1 MFAGLRELV
10 HARAEQPALHAAGE
24 SAVLDVGSPHV
35 LAWRRRHPRS
45 GNFVGLVNFA
55 EHPVSFD
62 ARALDGLG
70 ALHTVVSSD
79 SAVQVRDGH
88 LHLPGLA
95 YAWLAE
101 A

>member
-1 MFAGLRELV
+1 VFAALREMV
-10 HARAEQPALHAAGE
+10 HARAEQPALHAAGM

-45 GNFVGLVNFA
+45 GHFVGLVNFA

-62 ARALDGLG
+62 ARALDELG
-70 ALHTVVSSD
+70 GLHTVVSSD
-79 SAVQVRDGH
+79 GTVQVWDGRV
-88 LHLPGLA
+88 HLPGLA
-95 YAWLAE
+95 YVWLAE